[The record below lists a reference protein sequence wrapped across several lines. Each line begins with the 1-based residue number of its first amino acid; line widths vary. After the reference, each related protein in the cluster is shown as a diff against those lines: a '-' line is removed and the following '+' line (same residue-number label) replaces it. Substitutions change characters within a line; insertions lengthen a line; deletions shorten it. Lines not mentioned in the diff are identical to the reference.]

1 MKQLFTGGRVF
12 TAVRGELWA
21 EALVIDGERI
31 AFVGSRDDSLR
42 AAGSDAEVVDLAGGV
57 VVPGFVDA
65 HAHVIG
71 TGGALTKAQLRDAT
85 SLEAVITALQAW
97 VAAHPD
103 APRVLGT
110 SWVYD
115 AVPGGRPT
123 RHMLDTA
130 FPDRPVYLEANDF
143 HSTWVN
149 SAALREMGITSDTPD
164 PVGGEVVRDPA
175 TREATGWLLETAA
188 NAYVYPVTDRS
199 DDATLDAY
207 LAAAMAAYT
216 ASGVTTAVDMGLS
229 TRMLAALHRAE
240 TSGSSTLRVIGHW
253 LVHRTG
259 DLDQELAKVAEA
271 VELAERHRSD
281 LLRIAGIK
289 IVVDGTIDG
298 CTAALS
304 LPYSDGTMADPIW
317 DPTAL
322 TAVVTAADAA
332 GLQVAL
338 HAIGDHAVHIALDAL
353 EHASRVNGTTGRRHR
368 IEHLEYAEA
377 ADIARLG
384 PLGVTASMQP
394 VHLDPAIMPNWVA
407 MLGPERA
414 EQGFAWPE
422 YLAHGATLAFGTDT
436 PTAPHEPLP
445 NMYLASTRRSP
456 GHPHLHPHRPD
467 WARPLD
473 EAVVHATADAAWA
486 SFADTRIG
494 SLQAGM
500 LADLVVL
507 DRDPFAAGPDS
518 LLATTVTR
526 TVLGGRTV
534 HRT

>member
-1 MKQLFTGGRVF
+1 
-12 TAVRGELWA
+12 
-21 EALVIDGERI
+21 
-31 AFVGSRDDSLR
+31 
-42 AAGSDAEVVDLAGGV
+42 
-57 VVPGFVDA
+57 
-65 HAHVIG
+65 
-71 TGGALTKAQLRDAT
+71 
-85 SLEAVITALQAW
+85 
-97 VAAHPD
+97 
-103 APRVLGT
+103 
-110 SWVYD
+110 
-115 AVPGGRPT
+115 
-123 RHMLDTA
+123 
-130 FPDRPVYLEANDF
+130 
-143 HSTWVN
+143 
-149 SAALREMGITSDTPD
+149 
-164 PVGGEVVRDPA
+164 
-175 TREATGWLLETAA
+175 
-188 NAYVYPVTDRS
+188 
-199 DDATLDAY
+199 
-207 LAAAMAAYT
+207 
-216 ASGVTTAVDMGLS
+216 
-229 TRMLAALHRAE
+229 
-240 TSGSSTLRVIGHW
+240 
-253 LVHRTG
+253 
-259 DLDQELAKVAEA
+259 
-271 VELAERHRSD
+271 
-281 LLRIAGIK
+281 
-289 IVVDGTIDG
+289 
-298 CTAALS
+298 
-304 LPYSDGTMADPIW
+304 
-317 DPTAL
+317 
-322 TAVVTAADAA
+322 
-332 GLQVAL
+332 
-338 HAIGDHAVHIALDAL
+338 VHIALDAL